1 MAGCAIL
8 RRPRSRGFND
18 TMQPIFTFL
27 VLVAVWTFSRV
38 FYRLRERWVGAIP
51 PRDWTDLRVIAILH
65 HTSLME
71 IVLAGYAEW
80 SLLWQFANHGVLPV
94 AEKTIRRKIGV
105 FFRFL
110 VRHVVV
116 VTRQRD
122 HTWDEML
129 NRVDDQ
135 SIAIILPEGRMMRAN
150 GLDSSG
156 RPMTVRGGI
165 ADILENLHSGRMLL
179 IYNQGLHHIQVPG
192 EGLPRLFKPVDVIF
206 ELVDIDQYK
215 EQVMTDH
222 DALAFRKAVVAD
234 LSERRDRY
242 CPPPPFTES

>member
-1 MAGCAIL
+1 MRYPFPTAQGRAQRI
-8 RRPRSRGFND
+8 
-18 TMQPIFTFL
+18 MQPVFTFL
-27 VLVAVWTFSRV
+27 ILVVVWTFSRV
-38 FYRLRERWVGAIP
+38 FYRLRETWVGNIT

-80 SLLWQFANHGVLPV
+80 SLLWRFATHGVLPV
-94 AEKTIRRKIGV
+94 AEKTIRRRIGI

-129 NRVDDQ
+129 NRVDDE

-150 GLDSSG
+150 GLDSHG

-165 ADILENLHSGRMLL
+165 ADILENLDSGRMLL

-192 EGLPRLFKPVDVIF
+192 EGLPKLFKPVDVVF
-206 ELVDIDQYK
+206 ELVDIPSFKHQAMERFGDQGY
-215 EQVMTDH
+215 
-222 DALAFRKAVVAD
+222 RRAVVAD
-234 LSERRDRY
+234 LTERRDRH
-242 CPPPPFTES
+242 CPAPPVDQPPA